1 MTLLTAI
8 LMRDLVFVAFLVI
21 IFGIGLRRP
30 FVFVLAYVYID
41 VVSPQRLT
49 YLLLNS
55 IPISL
60 IAAGFA
66 VGAWLLVD
74 DKRDSRFAPRQLIML
89 LLTVYCWITTSQADF
104 PIEAAD
110 KWSWV
115 WKAMAFAI
123 FLPLTLRT
131 RLRMEALALFM
142 VTSAAS
148 IIIIGGIKTL
158 GSGGGYG
165 GLNLMVTNNTGLYES
180 STIACVAIA
189 IVPLILFLLKHGRI
203 FSNNW
208 RSKAFAY
215 ALCFACLLIP
225 VGTEARTGLIC
236 IGVLGILTLR
246 HTKRR
251 VLFLTIAGILA
262 ASTIPFLPSSYSS
275 RMDTIRDYKS
285 DSSASTRIEVWK
297 WTWNYAKENPLGG
310 GFSAYLQNN
319 IRYKAVKVENNGAQ
333 SQQQD
338 TLIQDK
344 ARAYHSAYFEML
356 GEQGF
361 PGLFLWLLIQVG
373 GLVRMEIVQRRNKQ
387 TKSEADKWIGPMA
400 TALQHGQIIYMVG
413 ALFVGIAFQP
423 FMLMMI
429 AMQIGLDSYSTRRRS
444 EARWRPLTNRKAAL
458 TL

>member
-1 MTLLTAI
+1 M
-8 LMRDLVFVAFLVI
+8 
-21 IFGIGLRRP
+21 
-30 FVFVLAYVYID
+30 
-41 VVSPQRLT
+41 
-49 YLLLNS
+49 
-55 IPISL
+55 
-60 IAAGFA
+60 
-66 VGAWLLVD
+66 
-74 DKRDSRFAPRQLIML
+74 
-89 LLTVYCWITTSQADF
+89 
-104 PIEAAD
+104 
-110 KWSWV
+110 
-115 WKAMAFAI
+115 
-123 FLPLTLRT
+123 
-131 RLRMEALALFM
+131 
-142 VTSAAS
+142 
-148 IIIIGGIKTL
+148 
-158 GSGGGYG
+158 
-165 GLNLMVTNNTGLYES
+165 
-180 STIACVAIA
+180 
-189 IVPLILFLLKHGRI
+189 
-203 FSNNW
+203 
-208 RSKAFAY
+208 
-215 ALCFACLLIP
+215 
-225 VGTEARTGLIC
+225 
-236 IGVLGILTLR
+236 LGILTLR